1 MKCYE
6 CLIDANA
13 TKKESDIP
21 DCVVNSNNFGNS
33 VTCPSPDHFCMSV
46 HAGNEFDQFGFQKYY
61 RYFEYLHTSYI
72 RYLIMVINSFSDS
85 PELKY
90 TLRMCSVSSRAPN
103 GTCQNVTIPEVG
115 ERKICTCSTNM
126 CNTAVNSYYSSTF
139 MPHILFYLKI
149 FYMSIHAQIMY

>member
-46 HAGNEFDQFGFQKYY
+46 HAGNEFYKFLFQKL
-61 RYFEYLHTSYI
+61 FEYI
-72 RYLIMVINSFSDS
+72 RYN
-85 PELKY
+85 
-90 TLRMCSVSSRAPN
+90 
-103 GTCQNVTIPEVG
+103 
-115 ERKICTCSTNM
+115 
-126 CNTAVNSYYSSTF
+126 
-139 MPHILFYLKI
+139 I
-149 FYMSIHAQIMY
+149 FD